1 MNYVAQISIVELFN
15 CFIQGLQECSEA
27 NEQSD
32 SMMIETKPV
41 VEYLNSKG
49 IEVIDLVEGE

>member
-15 CFIQGLQECSEA
+15 RFVQGLQECSEA
-27 NEQSD
+27 NEQTGSI
-32 SMMIETKPV
+32 MIETKPV